1 MAIDN
6 CSHKR
11 VVCDFK
17 PRKSASH
24 SPLHRRVLFNRLTIP
39 APPPRRPRSRFLSR
53 FLSRF
58 SFAAARTRFLFYAV
72 CDFSC
77 QRASNPP
84 VSICQSQTAVA
95 SGESSAT
102 TRSACK
108 QSCQQACDSGP
119 LKGYPPAVRLSRSG
133 RYAWCLRRF
142 ARLQLCSQAPLRLI
156 DGQFSLRGDCQWCWQ
171 SRSLFVASHER
182 SATTRGW
189 GVAIEP
195 RHPAAP

>member
-1 MAIDN
+1 MAFGAGERRLSIYRPKVALR
-6 CSHKR
+6 SKVAR

-84 VSICQSQTAVA
+84 VSNCQSQTAVA

-108 QSCQQACDSGP
+108 QSCQQACASGP
-119 LKGYPPAVRLSRSG
+119 FVGPP
-133 RYAWCLRRF
+133 
-142 ARLQLCSQAPLRLI
+142 
-156 DGQFSLRGDCQWCWQ
+156 SLRPFTT
-171 SRSLFVASHER
+171 LFTSVA
-182 SATTRGW
+182 
-189 GVAIEP
+189 P
-195 RHPAAP
+195 